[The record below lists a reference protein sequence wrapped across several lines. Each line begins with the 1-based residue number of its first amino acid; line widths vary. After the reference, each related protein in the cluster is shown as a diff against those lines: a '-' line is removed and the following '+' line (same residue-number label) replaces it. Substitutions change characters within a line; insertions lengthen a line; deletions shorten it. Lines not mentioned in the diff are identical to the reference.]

1 LGVHALAYSYTEYIE
16 YARVWG
22 NDEWKGVCMRY
33 SSDEKSKKEVT
44 VTKAVDTGARLPT
57 VREVEQKVVV
67 RPDAIDTQEI
77 NGLLPLAEASHENN
91 SKESSKS
98 INIIRVLLVDD
109 HVLMREGLI
118 QLLSLE
124 EDIQVVGEASDG
136 FEALARIR
144 VERPDIVL
152 LDIHLPIVDG
162 VAVVRQITHQFP
174 EVATLMLTMY
184 RQNQQ
189 IVDAMR
195 NGARGYLLKS
205 ASIQEVTQAI
215 RSVYAGGM
223 VVPPSLTGAIINE
236 LRRMPDQNESS
247 GQTIAQLSEKEIE
260 IIRYLASGLSNKE
273 IAEHLSYSEKT
284 VKNYLSI
291 IFQKLQLRDRTQV
304 AIYALRQG
312 LLPDEKV

>member
-1 LGVHALAYSYTEYIE
+1 MA
-16 YARVWG
+16 
-22 NDEWKGVCMRY
+22 
-33 SSDEKSKKEVT
+33 SDGKPKKEVT
-44 VTKAVDTGARLPT
+44 TTKAVDTGARLPI
-57 VREVEQKVVV
+57 VKEVEQNVAV
-67 RPDAIDTQEI
+67 RPDTLDTQEI
-77 NGLLPLAEASHENN
+77 SSSLAEAQTLHESN
-91 SKESSKS
+91 SRESKKQC
-98 INIIRVLLVDD
+98 NVIRVLLVDD

-124 EDIQVVGEASDG
+124 ADLHVVGEASDG
-136 FEALARIR
+136 FEALEKIAL
-144 VERPDIVL
+144 ERPDIVL

-162 VAVVRQITHQFP
+162 IAVVRQITHQFP
-174 EVATLMLTMY
+174 EVATVMLTMY

-195 NGARGYLLKS
+195 NGAKGYLLKS
-205 ASIQEVTQAI
+205 ASIHEVTQAI
-215 RSVYAGGM
+215 RSVHAGGM
-223 VVPPSLTGAIINE
+223 VVPPSLTGAIVNE
-236 LRRMPDQNESS
+236 LRRLPDQNESH